1 MKKDGLIGMWQEG
14 NDRMFRDEKTD
25 KKMIAQYLNE
35 KALKGSRSIYNNLI
49 FYGLIQL
56 ANIILLSMNIA
67 GYSSNPAMIW
77 ILIPQLALTIG
88 ILVFEI
94 NIFYKFREI
103 NNYSESLQVL
113 IDKQLWFY
121 KRPYEVFLVLASLSV
136 TILMS
141 NLNLYVDNENGSYI
155 INNKVMFVT
164 ITIAAF
170 LFFYGSNK
178 VASLLGL
185 KALKAYLHDLQ
196 HGVLE
201 KSERLE
207 HIKKRYLWLWIVL
220 FALLSAFLI
229 FGIIAA
235 IQ

>member
-14 NDRMFRDEKTD
+14 NDQLFRDEKTD

-56 ANIILLSMNIA
+56 ANIILISMNLA
-67 GYSSNPAMIW
+67 GYMNNPALIW
-77 ILIPQLALTIG
+77 ILIPQLVISIG
-88 ILVFEI
+88 ILLFEI

-113 IDKQLWFY
+113 IEKQLWFY

-136 TILMS
+136 IILMS

-155 INNKVMFVT
+155 INNKVLFVT
-164 ITIAAF
+164 VTIAAF
-170 LFFYGSNK
+170 LFIYGSNK

-196 HGVLE
+196 HGALE

-207 HIKKRYLWLWIVL
+207 HAKKRYLWLWIVI
-220 FALLSAFLI
+220 FALLSAFMI

-235 IQ
+235 VQ